1 MPTHE
6 LSAPQ
11 QQADNSSNIYNDQ
24 KELKA
29 SKKLQKAQTPWVQWR
44 SRTSHA
50 VQAKIDNPRR
60 VHFS

>member
-29 SKKLQKAQTPWVQWR
+29 SKKV
-44 SRTSHA
+44 
-50 VQAKIDNPRR
+50 AKGTNTVGAMEIPDESCSAGKN
-60 VHFS
+60 